1 MISLA
6 KVMYGHGLTSY
17 RERLI
22 PKARMSS
29 ILTDPFYYGAF
40 TWKNVLYAGIHE
52 PVVSKELWEK
62 AQRVFRQRGRGQ
74 AHYKVA
80 FPFVGMMRCAECGG
94 AITAEAKER
103 TQKNGNFHTWRYY
116 RCTKKSGTTKCQQPF
131 IREEALCVEMAE
143 RLREIALPE
152 NELWLLPML
161 RQLDQWES
169 EEALSESEESAKLES
184 GLEEI
189 AAKLRRL
196 DDLHVDGEVDR
207 ADYTARKRKLVNAKL
222 ALEARLE
229 KIARQGVKHWLEP
242 LRELINAVREPNL
255 PTAGSDLVELRDLVA
270 EVGSNFQLESRNLV
284 LDWNPPY
291 ALLAERGGCI
301 EWSGRRDSNSRP
313 LAPKA
318 SALTGLRYCP
328 RGHYSL
334 QARSGWGL
342 TREPTDLRPTPSPIH
357 TAGWAG

>member
-40 TWKNVLYAGIHE
+40 TWKGVLYAGGHE

-62 AQRVFRQRGRGQ
+62 AQRVFRERGRGQ

-80 FPFVGMMRCAECGG
+80 FPFMGMIRCGECGH
-94 AITAEAKER
+94 AITAEEQR
-103 TQKNGNFHTWRYY
+103 RVQKNGNQHTWLYY
-116 RCTKKSGTTKCQQPF
+116 RCTKKGRRVSCSQPY
-131 IREEALCVEMAE
+131 IRVEALVEQM
-143 RLREIALPE
+143 LSKLGEIALPE
-152 NELWLLPML
+152 NEEWLLPML

-169 EEALSESEESAKLES
+169 EEALNVSEESVKLES
-184 GLEEI
+184 GVEEI
-189 AAKLRRL
+189 EAKLRRL

-229 KIARQGVKHWLEP
+229 KITRKGVKYWLEP
-242 LRELINAVREPNL
+242 LRELLNAVREPNL
-255 PTAGSDLVELRDLVA
+255 PTAGGDLVELRDFVA
-270 EVGSNFQLESRNLV
+270 ELGSNLSLNSRKV
-284 LDWNPPY
+284 LWDWNLPY
-291 ALLAERGGCI
+291 ALLAERALCS
-301 EWSGRRDSNSRP
+301 EWSGRRESNPHGQLGR
-313 LAPKA
+313 L
-318 SALTGLRYCP
+318 GLY
-328 RGHYSL
+328 H
-334 QARSGWGL
+334 
-342 TREPTDLRPTPSPIH
+342 
-357 TAGWAG
+357 